1 MCGEHM
7 ASMLEDVGGA
17 KRWTGECVVGL
28 DRTAVGSV
36 SNGGRVSQLSA
47 QLGSEQPVRITPV
60 RSEERQSIRCNQPTP
75 CRPQTSGL
83 HSQAL
88 PGSASVVQKVKVR
101 GNGGDDPIPRRA
113 RCQDAVMQ
121 EQGTLLTSCPV
132 DPVLSC
138 PHQYCTVHVHDMY
151 STQADDST
159 WKKHVKR
166 TGRSNSKVTLA
177 YGFWCVAQANQW
189 LGKATSDGIQCPN
202 DAGTIFGIEI
212 WGLPWYDHT

>member
-1 MCGEHM
+1 M
-7 ASMLEDVGGA
+7 ASMLDDVGGA

-28 DRTAVGSV
+28 DRTAVGSA

-60 RSEERQSIRCNQPTP
+60 RSEVRQSIRCNQPIP
-75 CRPQTSGL
+75 CRPRTSGL

-88 PGSASVVQKVKVR
+88 PGSASVVQKVKAR

-113 RCQDAVMQ
+113 RCQDAMMQ

-138 PHQYCTVHVHDMY
+138 PHQDCTVHVHDMY
-151 STQADDST
+151 PSRRQHLEEACEA
-159 WKKHVKR
+159 H
-166 TGRSNSKVTLA
+166 RSVEFQVTLA

-212 WGLPWYDHT
+212 WGLPW